1 LPKEIIIIFQNHVK
15 TEKQVFF
22 IKKKKKLSAKQKTL
36 RRKKRKKNKENEIKR
51 SHPTRPLLVRF
62 WNITLSFVSPLLF
75 F

>member
-22 IKKKKKLSAKQKTL
+22 IKKKKLSAKQKTL

-62 WNITLSFVSPLLF
+62 
-75 F
+75 